1 MNLGKYD
8 QLEVIFSLLNLLFK
22 KGIYKY
28 MYYLLVYLENQ
39 SQQSFPFHVIHVKGK
54 GNSIHVKLL
63 SRINICIFN
72 SIRRKCNVP

>member
-39 SQQSFPFHVIHVKGK
+39 SQQSFPF
-54 GNSIHVKLL
+54 L
-63 SRINICIFN
+63 
-72 SIRRKCNVP
+72 P